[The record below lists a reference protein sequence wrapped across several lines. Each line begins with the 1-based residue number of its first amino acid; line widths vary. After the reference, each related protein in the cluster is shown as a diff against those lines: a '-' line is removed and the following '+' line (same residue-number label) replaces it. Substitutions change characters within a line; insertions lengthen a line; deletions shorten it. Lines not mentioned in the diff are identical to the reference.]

1 MKSYSKNV
9 FRTII
14 KNISR
19 FILMT
24 LITLVGIAFVTGVGG
39 ISPKVTNSS
48 NENFKNKNVPDLII
62 KSKSLTGFSQEEIDK
77 IKNKTNK

>member
-24 LITLVGIAFVTGVGG
+24 LITLVGIAFVSGV
-39 ISPKVTNSS
+39 
-48 NENFKNKNVPDLII
+48 
-62 KSKSLTGFSQEEIDK
+62 
-77 IKNKTNK
+77 